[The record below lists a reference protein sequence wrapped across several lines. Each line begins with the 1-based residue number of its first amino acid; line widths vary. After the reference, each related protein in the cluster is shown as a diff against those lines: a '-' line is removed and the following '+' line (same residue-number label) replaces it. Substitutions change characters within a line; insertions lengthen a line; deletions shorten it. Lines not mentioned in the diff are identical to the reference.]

1 MDKKTFSDRLLALA
15 KDDDV
20 RSKTTIVNDFFD
32 EIERAMNAGVPRK
45 KIIEELAACGL
56 EITLKSFDGILYRIR
71 KRRGKPS
78 KTGPNK
84 AKASAVQESKK
95 NDEPETE
102 NDYDELAV
110 LSARER
116 RERRIAEFTTDYE
129 PTNSLLHF
137 LKDPKASTVQESTKH
152 GKPEQEPET

>member
-1 MDKKTFSDRLLALA
+1 MHMDKKTFADRLIALA

-20 RSKTTIVNDFFD
+20 RSKMAIVNDFID

-78 KTGPNK
+78 SSLSNPSKSEPNK
-84 AKASAVQESKK
+84 AKESTMQESKK
-95 NDEPETE
+95 NDEPEAETE
-102 NDYDELAV
+102 YDEFAV
-110 LSARER
+110 LSAREK
-116 RERRIAEFTTDYE
+116 RERRIAEFINE
-129 PTNSLLHF
+129 PPTNPLLHL
-137 LKDPKASTVQESTKH
+137 LKDHKK
-152 GKPEQEPET
+152 

>member
-1 MDKKTFSDRLLALA
+1 MDKKTFADRLIALA

-20 RSKTTIVNDFFD
+20 RSKTAIVNDFID

-78 KTGPNK
+78 VGPSNSSKSEPNK
-84 AKASAVQESKK
+84 A
-95 NDEPETE
+95 
-102 NDYDELAV
+102 
-110 LSARER
+110 
-116 RERRIAEFTTDYE
+116 
-129 PTNSLLHF
+129 
-137 LKDPKASTVQESTKH
+137 KASTVQESTKH
-152 GKPEQEPET
+152 DELEQEPDTVNDYDELAGLSAREKRERRIAKYTTDYKSTNRLYDVFVKDKTK